1 MELENN
7 KPPTKFEVG
16 QIAFCL
22 GGYSMRLPSFYRIL
36 RRTEKT
42 VWLAEIHSQLIED
55 IDGFGQVGY
64 MIPIDFIK
72 GDVFYR
78 RIQYSK
84 YGDFDLKEEYAYKN
98 NFGKIISPWD
108 GTAKLF
114 DCLD

>member
-1 MELENN
+1 MKN
-7 KPPTKFEVG
+7 
-16 QIAFCL
+16 
-22 GGYSMRLPSFYRIL
+22 IL

-55 IDGFGQVGY
+55 VDGFGQVGY

-84 YGDFDLKEEYAYKN
+84 YGDFDLKVSKPFDSQN
-98 NFGKIISPWD
+98 ISANLL
-108 GTAKLF
+108 TLF
-114 DCLD
+114 SNSNVASLSMFCWEARST